1 MGTGPRLSG
10 GQGVAD
16 TAPGRNGRWQSRL
29 LGPRTWALGLGLA
42 VALAAAAGPLPAADT
57 GHDAAVAALQA
68 AQPEVRGAAVQRL
81 GEIGQGADADRLVP
95 LLADPDARVRAVV
108 TPALWQV
115 WSRSGDAEVDAIFA
129 RGVTQLQ
136 AGDLFGAQDSFS
148 EVIARRPDFAE
159 GWNKRATVRY
169 VIGDLERSLADCA
182 EVFQRNP
189 SHFAAMTGAAQIHA
203 RLGHPEEALALFQR
217 ALKVNPYLDGVPEAI
232 ELLQRHLGS
241 GDPRTRT

>member
-1 MGTGPRLSG
+1 MNPRRVLSACALLVALSTL
-10 GQGVAD
+10 GVA
-16 TAPGRNGRWQSRL
+16 PLQ
-29 LGPRTWALGLGLA
+29 
-42 VALAAAAGPLPAADT
+42 AAEI
-57 GHDAAVAALQA
+57 GHDEAVAALQA
-68 AQPEVRGAAVQRL
+68 ERAEIRGAAVLRL
-81 GEIGQGADADRLVP
+81 AEIGLGVDAERLVP
-95 LLADPDARVRAVV
+95 LLADPDARVRSVV

-115 WSRSGDAEVDAIFA
+115 WSRSGDAEVDTLFA

-182 EVFQRNP
+182 EVFKRNP

-203 RLGHPEEALALFQR
+203 RLGHPEAALELFQR
-217 ALKVNPYLDGVPEAI
+217 ALKVNPHLDGVPEAI
-232 ELLQRHLGS
+232 ELLQRHLGTDAS
-241 GDPRTRT
+241 TRT